1 MVISFSMHCIIG
13 IYANYLTR
21 KLFMLRCMLQLLL
34 LLSLLKTC
42 IENHHMSG
50 TVWEFMASISIN
62 KITLSFIFIK
72 IRITWIYS
80 ILKIFYCLGEA
91 EYQCR
96 QGSDLIS
103 SFFYPF
109 PETWSITGVQKS
121 VHCIIQLRSP
131 LSILQ
136 FLHSTEKHSST
147 AESTGARDWI
157 LAPAWQLTRCVFLE
171 EALHFLQL
179 SI

>member
-1 MVISFSMHCIIG
+1 MSHRRVTLYWPHAG
-13 IYANYLTR
+13 PLVG
-21 KLFMLRCMLQLLL
+21 LQLNWWLNNL
-34 LLSLLKTC
+34 W
-42 IENHHMSG
+42 N
-50 TVWEFMASISIN
+50 
-62 KITLSFIFIK
+62 
-72 IRITWIYS
+72 YS

-121 VHCIIQLRSP
+121 VHCIIQFQSP

-136 FLHSTEKHSST
+136 FLCSTEKQSST

>member
-1 MVISFSMHCIIG
+1 MSHRRVTTL
-13 IYANYLTR
+13 LTPCR
-21 KLFMLRCMLQLLL
+21 P
-34 LLSLLKTC
+34 TC
-42 IENHHMSG
+42 KS
-50 TVWEFMASISIN
+50 SIKWWLN
-62 KITLSFIFIK
+62 NL
-72 IRITWIYS
+72 WNYS

-131 LSILQ
+131 PSILQ